1 MSHPTLSVALLFAL
15 AGSSF
20 AQQGS
25 TRAEME
31 CLMTASSSANAVAGD
46 KGLFDSYHHVWT
58 PGVRYGRFESHGLSL
73 VFEEE
78 GLGKQK
84 IIVVHGGPGLPHDFF
99 HPVLSPLSRY
109 YTLVY
114 FDRRADMTSRVGQ
127 AGPAT
132 VAEMADDVEALRV
145 KLGLEKVTLLGH
157 SFGTAILLSYG
168 IRYPERVER
177 LIIVSGSAVI
187 ENPLVTERRIA
198 AALTPDEASAY
209 SSNEGSSGVSSPCER
224 VQKRFR
230 ALAPHYFYNPPAAE
244 VLDHNLYVFYFDL
257 LSRKFVV
264 AGEPGGFDVRG
275 LLDSIKAPTLV
286 VAGRSDLVTP
296 VSESEELAG
305 GLPRARLVV
314 LERSGHFP
322 FVEQSYLFTEW
333 VRQFV
338 NDTSGALDGMAVAT
352 EKSVPGPTGKIARRE
367 R

>member
-1 MSHPTLSVALLFAL
+1 
-15 AGSSF
+15 
-20 AQQGS
+20 
-25 TRAEME
+25 
-31 CLMTASSSANAVAGD
+31 
-46 KGLFDSYHHVWT
+46 
-58 PGVRYGRFESHGLSL
+58 
-73 VFEEE
+73 
-78 GLGKQK
+78 
-84 IIVVHGGPGLPHDFF
+84 
-99 HPVLSPLSRY
+99 
-109 YTLVY
+109 
-114 FDRRADMTSRVGQ
+114 
-127 AGPAT
+127 
-132 VAEMADDVEALRV
+132 
-145 KLGLEKVTLLGH
+145 
-157 SFGTAILLSYG
+157 
-168 IRYPERVER
+168 
-177 LIIVSGSAVI
+177 
-187 ENPLVTERRIA
+187 
-198 AALTPDEASAY
+198 LTPDEASAY